1 MAFRCFLAAAAAVA
15 ALLVHAV
22 LERSLGT
29 RFPPFMVFYPAIMA
43 VALWAGWWPGLV
55 STAASALLTDY
66 FLLEPRH
73 SFAVANAEEAV
84 SLALFSALGFFI
96 CLVAEGF
103 RRSRERIAA
112 YEKDF
117 AVRQSEQQFRT
128 RLTEKARLLELSYD
142 AIFVWARNDR
152 ITYWNQGAREAYG
165 YTMEEALGRT
175 PHELLHTEFPQG
187 LETILDEARQ
197 RGRWSGELV
206 HTRKDGRKITVSSR
220 WALDL
225 DAQGKIAAILETCT
239 DITER
244 KWAEEALR
252 ESEEKFRTLIEQAS
266 DAFML
271 HDDEGRFLE
280 VNREACQSLGYTR
293 GELLRMCVSDV
304 REAIGVNGAK
314 KLWENA
320 EPGRAYTFQ
329 AMHRRKDGTEFPVEA
344 RLSPYFIGGQRLH
357 LGLIRDITERIQT
370 QHKMDEDR
378 ERMDLA
384 LGVAKAAE
392 WELDLSTGKA
402 FQSSRHAKLFGY
414 DTPQDDWSVESFLEH
429 VAAEDRSLAR
439 EKLKECVSTG
449 SMDFEVRVRR
459 TDGQLRWFWLAGRC
473 RGDET
478 GKPSRVFGI
487 VLDVSDRKFAE
498 DALRQSLERLER
510 VMEIQTVGIMYWD
523 LNTGCMV
530 DANEAFLKIMGYDR
544 SDVDERRL
552 SWQKLTPPEYI
563 DVSRREV
570 EKFQATGRVGPY
582 EKEYIRKDG
591 SKRWLLFAGSSLGG
605 NQCVEFCVDIGD
617 RVKAEQALRDSEE
630 RLSLTIQASSI
641 GTWEW
646 NMETGELGWSARCL
660 AIFGLPPGTQ
670 MNYERFINAIHED
683 DRERIDGAVRTALD
697 KHEEYDAEIRALWP
711 DGTLHWVISR
721 GRAFYGKDGQ
731 PLRMRGVAIDITD
744 RKIAEQEL
752 QRFNEELEDR
762 VRQRTAELETMNK
775 EASAFSYSVS
785 HDLRAP
791 LRTMAGFSQ
800 ALLEDYAGRLDE
812 KGQHYLIRIQTAAQ
826 RMGDLID
833 ALLSLSRLTRAE
845 MEIKPADL
853 SAIAQ
858 AVVNGLRDGDRSRN
872 VDVKI
877 EPGMCVKG
885 DPRLLHLALL
895 NLISNAWKFTVHR
908 ERAAIEVGRLND
920 RPNPAFFVRDNG
932 AGFDMQY
939 ASQLFTPFQRL
950 HTETEFAGTG
960 IGLATVQRVILRH
973 HGRIWAEAAEGRGA
987 TFFFEL
993 GLQT

>member
-1 MAFRCFLAAAAAVA
+1 MSSSQMPKVVNRIPGRMAVRCLLAAAAAIG
-15 ALLVHAV
+15 ALLLHFL
-22 LERSLGT
+22 LERSLGAS
-29 RFPPFMVFYPAIMA
+29 FPPFMVFYPAIMA
-43 VALWAGWWPGLV
+43 VALWAGWWAGLV
-55 STAASALLTDY
+55 STAASALLTAY
-66 FLLEPRH
+66 FVLEPRF
-73 SFAVANAEEAV
+73 SFAVANPAEAT
-84 SLALFSALGFFI
+84 SLALFAAIGVFI
-96 CLVAEGF
+96 CWLAGGY
-103 RRSRERIAA
+103 RQSRERIAA
-112 YEKDF
+112 YEKNF

-244 KWAEEALR
+244 KRAEEALR
-252 ESEEKFRTLIEQAS
+252 ESEEKFRALIEQAS

-293 GELLRMCVSDV
+293 EELLRMHVSDV
-304 REAIGVNGAK
+304 REAVGVNGAK

-320 EPGRAYTFQ
+320 EPGKAYTFQ
-329 AMHRRKDGTEFPVEA
+329 AIHRRKDGTEFPVEA
-344 RLSPYFIGGQRLH
+344 RLSPYFIGEQRLH

-370 QHKMDEDR
+370 QRKMNEDT

-392 WELDLSTGKA
+392 WELDLDTGKA
-402 FQSSRHAKLFGY
+402 FQSPRHAKLFGY
-414 DTPQDDWSVESFLEH
+414 DRPQDDWSVESFLEH

-439 EKLKECVSTG
+439 EKLKECISTG
-449 SMDFEVRVRR
+449 SMDYEVRVRR

-473 RGDET
+473 RRDES
-478 GKPSRVFGI
+478 GKPSRVLGI
-487 VLDVSDRKFAE
+487 VLDVSDRKI
-498 DALRQSLERLER
+498 
-510 VMEIQTVGIMYWD
+510 V
-523 LNTGCMV
+523 
-530 DANEAFLKIMGYDR
+530 
-544 SDVDERRL
+544 
-552 SWQKLTPPEYI
+552 
-563 DVSRREV
+563 
-570 EKFQATGRVGPY
+570 
-582 EKEYIRKDG
+582 
-591 SKRWLLFAGSSLGG
+591 
-605 NQCVEFCVDIGD
+605 
-617 RVKAEQALRDSEE
+617 
-630 RLSLTIQASSI
+630 
-641 GTWEW
+641 
-646 NMETGELGWSARCL
+646 
-660 AIFGLPPGTQ
+660 
-670 MNYERFINAIHED
+670 
-683 DRERIDGAVRTALD
+683 
-697 KHEEYDAEIRALWP
+697 
-711 DGTLHWVISR
+711 
-721 GRAFYGKDGQ
+721 
-731 PLRMRGVAIDITD
+731 
-744 RKIAEQEL
+744 EQEL
-752 QRFNEELEDR
+752 QRLNEELEDR
-762 VRQRTAELETMNK
+762 VRLRTAELETMNK

-791 LRTMAGFSQ
+791 VRTMAGFSQ
-800 ALLEDYAGRLDE
+800 ALLEDYDGRLDE
-812 KGQHYLIRIQTAAQ
+812 KGRHYLIRIQTAAQ

-845 MEIKPADL
+845 MEIKATDL

-858 AVVNGLRDGDRSRN
+858 AVVNGLRDGDRSRE
-872 VDVKI
+872 VEVKI
-877 EPGMCVKG
+877 EPDMCVKG
-885 DPRLLHLALL
+885 DPRLLHVALQ
-895 NLISNAWKFTVHR
+895 NLISNAWKFTVNR

-939 ASQLFTPFQRL
+939 ANQLFTPFQRL
-950 HTETEFAGTG
+950 HTEAEFAGTG

-973 HGRIWAEAAEGRGA
+973 HGRIWAEAEEDRGA